1 MSWLKLD
8 HNIITD
14 IKLRRFSVAEKWAWI
29 VLLCLASQGENRG
42 IVTDDLDDI
51 ADLCDTEA
59 QDLQYLLDKFRAKGL
74 ISHVS
79 GGIEITHWGKWQD
92 RKPSA
97 TTEGEKERKRR
108 QRAAK
113 KERQNKDVPPMSHS
127 CPAIVPPPDQDKD
140 LDLDPEVEEYYAHEE
155 TATVDRS
162 EGNRP
167 VSSPS
172 HLPSSENKNSQHP
185 EQPKETIDT
194 AEVPQGNNGS
204 SGHIDSLDK
213 PRASGG
219 NTRSLVYGGNIHK
232 IMTLVGIGQSL
243 GLWATQESLAA
254 FQTALMGELDRL
266 GRKEPARALTAIL
279 RGVERRS
286 APEVEEVRGYWARF
300 DGKKITPIA
309 AESLPW
315 VGSGGQIDAG
325 YTAWVKANAAT
336 LDGQLPDG
344 TYKVALILQTK
355 SSNKLAVAAW
365 TAYQKELNYRA
376 MIDAEAIRRQQEWD
390 DRTALLEAERAA
402 KLARAD
408 YAKAS

>member
-1 MSWLKLD
+1 MTMSWLKLD

-14 IKLRRFSVAEKWAWI
+14 IKLRRFSVAEKWTWI

-42 IVTDDLDDI
+42 IVTEDLDDI
-51 ADLCDTEA
+51 ADLCDTETK
-59 QDLQYLLDKFRAKGL
+59 DLQYLLDKFRAKGL

-113 KERQNKDVPPMSHS
+113 KERQNKDVPPMSRD
-127 CPAIVPPPDQDKD
+127 CPAIVPPPDQDPE
-140 LDLDPEVEEYYAHEE
+140 LDLEVEEYCAHEE

-162 EGNRP
+162 EGNQS
-167 VSSPS
+167 VSSPP
-172 HLPSSENKNSQHP
+172 PSGNKNSQPP

-194 AEVPQGNNGS
+194 VEVPQGS
-204 SGHIDSLDK
+204 DRLFGHVDRPDNA
-213 PRASGG
+213 RASG
-219 NTRSLVYGGNIHK
+219 NPKTLVYGGNIHK
-232 IMTLVGIGQSL
+232 VMTLVGIGQSM

-254 FQTALMGELDRL
+254 FQAALLRELDRL
-266 GRKEPARALTAIL
+266 GRREPARALTAIL
-279 RGVERRS
+279 KGVERRS
-286 APEVEEVRGYWARF
+286 APEIEEVRGYWERF
-300 DGKKITPIA
+300 NGEKITPIA

-315 VGSGGQIDAG
+315 VGSDGQIDAG
-325 YTAWVKANAAT
+325 YTAWVRANAAT
-336 LDGQLPDG
+336 LDGELPDG
-344 TYKVALILQTK
+344 TYKIALILQTK
-355 SSNKLAVAAW
+355 SSNKLATAAW
-365 TAYQKELNYRA
+365 AAYQKELDYRA
-376 MIDAEAIRRQQEWD
+376 MIDAEAIRRQKEWD